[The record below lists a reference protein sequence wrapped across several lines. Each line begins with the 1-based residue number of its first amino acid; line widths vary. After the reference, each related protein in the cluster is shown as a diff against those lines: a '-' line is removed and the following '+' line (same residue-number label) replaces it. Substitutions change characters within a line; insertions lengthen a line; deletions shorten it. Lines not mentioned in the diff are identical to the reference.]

1 MCYAMNGV
9 VIIVGLLLA
18 AMLVKLLIDRD
29 WVGLAVFV
37 AVIFLVFFTGRGS
50 R

>member
-1 MCYAMNGV
+1 MNGV

-29 WVGLAVFV
+29 WVGLAVFLV
-37 AVIFLVFFTGRGS
+37 VGFLVFFTGIGS
-50 R
+50 K

>member
-9 VIIVGLLLA
+9 VIIVGLLLT
-18 AMLVKLLIDRD
+18 AMLVKMLIDRD
-29 WVGLAVFV
+29 WVGLAVFLV
-37 AVIFLVFFTGRGS
+37 VVFLVFFTGRGS

>member
-1 MCYAMNGV
+1 MNGV

-29 WVGLAVFV
+29 WVGLAVFLV
-37 AVIFLVFFTGRGS
+37 VVFLVFFTGIGS
-50 R
+50 K

>member
-1 MCYAMNGV
+1 MNGV

-29 WVGLAVFV
+29 WVGLTVFLV
-37 AVIFLVFFTGRGS
+37 VVFLVFFTGRGS
-50 R
+50 K